1 MEYKTK
7 QSMDSNNNVNIN
19 HIAVM
24 LSIWK
29 KRKLFFKT
37 MSIAFVLACVWII
50 PQPRFYSTQVSL
62 APETGNSLGGDA
74 ISSLASSFGFDL
86 STLQSNDAIYPT
98 LYPEILESTGF
109 VVSLFDVKVTTDDG
123 QLTTTYYDYLL
134 NHQKANPYLIPF
146 AIAGEYLSSLFSDKK
161 PVTGKAV
168 DPFRLTKK
176 QTDICNVIV
185 KNVKCSVDKKTD
197 VITLTITDQD
207 PYICACLADTVRQRL
222 QDYIINYRTKKARH
236 DMAYYERLTNQARDE
251 YNNSIANY
259 SGYQDSHQK
268 STLQSV
274 KSQGRSLE
282 RDQEIKYNT
291 YTVLN
296 NQLQASK
303 AKVQERT
310 PAFTI
315 IQEATVPNKP
325 DGPKRMIF
333 ILVWVI
339 VAFIGTAGYVLR
351 DIVK

>member
-1 MEYKTK
+1 
-7 QSMDSNNNVNIN
+7 MDNNNVKVN
-19 HIAVM
+19 HRAV
-24 LSIWK
+24 LQSIWK
-29 KRKLFFKT
+29 KRMLFLKT
-37 MSIAFVLACVWII
+37 MSIAFVLACAWIF

-74 ISSLASSFGFDL
+74 ISSLASSFGFDI

-109 VVSLFDVKVTTDDG
+109 VVSLFDIKVTTDNG
-123 QLTTTYYDYLL
+123 ELTTTYYDYLSKH
-134 NHQKANPYLIPF
+134 NKSNPYLAPF
-146 AIAGEYLSSLFSDKK
+146 ALAGEYLSSLFSDKK
-161 PVTGKAV
+161 PASDETV
-168 DPFRLTKK
+168 DPFRLTKR
-176 QTDICNVIV
+176 QTDICMKIV
-185 KNVKCSVDKKTD
+185 KNIKCSVDKKTD
-197 VITLTITDQD
+197 VITLTVTDQD
-207 PYICACLADTVRQRL
+207 PYICACLADTVRQKL

-236 DMAYYERLTNQARDE
+236 DMAYYEKLTNQAFEE
-251 YNNSIANY
+251 YKKSTASY

-268 STLQSV
+268 SPLQSV
-274 KSQGRSLE
+274 KSQGRQLE

-291 YTVLN
+291 YTALN

-325 DGPKRMIF
+325 DGPKRMMFVI
-333 ILVWVI
+333 VWVI
-339 VAFIGTAGYVLR
+339 IAFIGTTGYVLR